1 MSVRLYKQPN
11 KWWIDITIG
20 RKYRFR
26 EIFEGTY
33 EEAVIYE
40 QELKKHLSIK
50 QNKKATLTIQQ
61 IAYEYLEYVKI
72 HQAEKTWKEKH
83 RIILKHI
90 IPFFGNFTFELLSPK
105 IIDSYKLKR
114 LKELQDKSIKGYRTV
129 NIELNILSNMSRFA
143 FERGYTSEPLKNLK
157 RLPHRYKLPEPLD
170 IDTALKFLNA
180 AKEEPF
186 YYALFLCLY
195 HAGMRKNEVFHLQW
209 SDIFFEHNFIRVLKA
224 KMNKE
229 RFIPMSKQLKDAL
242 LNLKSLRADVNPLVF
257 PSPQTGKPLTDIRRA
272 IRRITKKAGIERKI
286 SPHQLRHTF
295 ATHLLEQ
302 GIDIRAIQALLG
314 HEQITTTQI
323 YTKVA
328 LPVLQHAIQ
337 ALEALAGSQHVVND
351 VVTNPDNPLKINGG
365 EGIRTHDLL
374 RAKWIEQAK
383 SQKKSIGNKKIND
396 EM

>member
-1 MSVRLYKQPN
+1 MSVRPYKQPN

-40 QELKKHLSIK
+40 QELKKHLSLK

-72 HQAEKTWKEKH
+72 HQAPGTYKNKH
-83 RIILKHI
+83 RMLLKHI
-90 IPFFGNFTFELLSPK
+90 LPFFGNFTFELLSPK
-105 IIDSYKLKR
+105 LIDAYKMKR
-114 LKELQDKSIKGYRTV
+114 IREMEQAGKKGYREI
-129 NIELNILSNMSRFA
+129 NLELLCLSNMAKFA
-143 FERGYTSEPLKNLK
+143 FERGYTSEMLKNVK
-157 RLPHRYKLPEPLD
+157 KLPHRRKLPEPLD

-209 SDIFFEHNFIRVLKA
+209 KDIFFNYNLIKVTKG
-224 KMNKE
+224 KGNKE
-229 RFIPMSKQLKDAL
+229 RFIPMSSQLRNAL
-242 LNLKSLRADVNPLVF
+242 LNLKSLRTDVNPLVF

-328 LPVLQHAIQ
+328 LPVLQNAIQ

-351 VVTNPDNPLKINGG
+351 VVTNSDNPLKIH
-365 EGIRTHDLL
+365 EPCRIRTCDPL
-374 RAKWIEQAK
+374 IK
-383 SQKKSIGNKKIND
+383 SQLLYQLS
-396 EM
+396 

>member
-1 MSVRLYKQPN
+1 MSVRPYKPN

-20 RKYRFR
+20 RKYRYR
-26 EIFEGTY
+26 EILEGSY
-33 EEAVIYE
+33 QEAVIYE
-40 QELKKHLSIK
+40 QELKKHLSLK

-61 IAYEYLEYVKI
+61 IAFEYLEHCKI
-72 HQAEKTWKEKH
+72 HQSPETYRNKH
-83 RIILKHI
+83 RMLIKHI
-90 IPFFGNFTFELLSPK
+90 LPFFANFTFELLTPK
-105 IIDSYKLKR
+105 LIDSYKMKR
-114 LKELQDKSIKGYRTV
+114 IREMEQLGKKGYREI
-129 NIELNILSNMSRFA
+129 NLELLCLSNMARFA
-143 FERGYTSEPLKNLK
+143 FERGYTSEMVKHIK
-157 RLPHRYKLPEPLD
+157 KLPHRRKLPEPLE

-209 SDIFFEHNFIRVLKA
+209 NDIFFNYNLIKVTKG
-224 KMNKE
+224 KGNKE

-242 LNLKSLRADVNPLVF
+242 LNLKSLRTDVNPLVF
-257 PSPQTGKPLTDIRRA
+257 PSPQTGNPLTDIRKA
-272 IRRITKKAGIERKI
+272 IQRITKKAGIERKI

-351 VVTNPDNPLKINGG
+351 VVTNLDNPLKIS
-365 EGIRTHDLL
+365 EPWRIRTSDPL
-374 RAKWIEQAK
+374 IK
-383 SQKKSIGNKKIND
+383 SQLLYQLS
-396 EM
+396 